1 MQHKYSLPLLYSAN
15 AISGFAQ
22 GISMIAIPWY
32 FSAHSQSAYF
42 NTAYGIATLLVLVFG
57 LYAGT
62 LVDRYS
68 RKLIFIGINLF
79 CFCLIGSIAM
89 YGQYQKLPP
98 IFIVLVFIITILNYN
113 IHYPTLYAF
122 GQEISLP
129 ENYGKLNAQIEIV
142 GQSTSI
148 LSGAIAGLLIE
159 GVESTQEKLF
169 GMNLNLGFS
178 IPKWELHQIFMADA
192 VTYLIAAAIIFFIP
206 YQQQFKP
213 NLLQDSIAKQL
224 KAGFQFLKAHP
235 KELLFGLFSYTV
247 FAALIVSIHALLP
260 VYINTRLHED
270 GTVFA
275 ASEFLYAIGALVS
288 GMLIR
293 LLFPSHRTEIGVI
306 ILTGLAAFL
315 YLSLYVSVNVIWF
328 YLFSILMGICNAGT
342 RILRLT
348 HLFKHIPNEF
358 MGRVNSIFN
367 MGNVLTRSIFIFCFT
382 LPFFTFDQHIVYA
395 FLSLSIF
402 LGISTLLLMYH
413 TKSQQA

>member
-32 FSAHSQSAYF
+32 FSSHLQSAYF
-42 NTAYGIATLLVLVFG
+42 NTAYGFATLLVLFFG

-62 LVDRYS
+62 LIDRYS

-79 CFCLIGSIAM
+79 CFCLIGSIAL
-89 YGQYQKLPP
+89 YGQYQDLPLSL
-98 IFIVLVFIITILNYN
+98 IVLVFIITMLNYN

-148 LSGAIAGLLIE
+148 LSGAFAGILIE
-159 GVESTQEKLF
+159 GIKSGQQKIF
-169 GMNLNLGFS
+169 GLNMQLGFTIS
-178 IPKWELHQIFMADA
+178 KWELHQIFMADA
-192 VTYLIAAAIIFFIP
+192 ITYLIAAAIIFFIP

-224 KAGFQFLKAHP
+224 KAGFQFLIAHP
-235 KELLFGLFSYTV
+235 KELLFGLFSFSV

-260 VYINTRLHED
+260 VYINTRLQED

-275 ASEFLYAIGALVS
+275 ASEFLYAIGALLS
-288 GMLIR
+288 GITIR
-293 LLFPSHRTEIGVI
+293 LLFPAHKTEMGVF
-306 ILTGLAAFL
+306 ILTLLAALL
-315 YLSLYVSVNVIWF
+315 YLSLYVNLNVIWF
-328 YLFSILMGICNAGT
+328 YIFSVLMGICNAGT

-348 HLFKHIPNEF
+348 YLFKHIPNEF

-367 MGNVLTRSIFIFCFT
+367 MGNVLTRSIFIFCFS

-402 LGISTLLLMYH
+402 LGISALLLVYQ
-413 TKSQQA
+413 TKPKQA